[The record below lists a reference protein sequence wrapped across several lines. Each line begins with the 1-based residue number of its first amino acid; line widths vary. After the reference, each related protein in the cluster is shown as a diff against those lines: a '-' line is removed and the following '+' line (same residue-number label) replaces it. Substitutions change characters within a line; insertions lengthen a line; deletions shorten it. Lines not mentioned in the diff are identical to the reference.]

1 MDTWDGNMKKIVFI
15 LALLLINIPVFAS
28 GVGYINYDKV
38 ISNYQYAKN
47 ILREIETKNNEIQQF
62 LIKKEAEFGKIDSPI
77 QKKKFEESVRVELQA
92 KEKAFN
98 IFREKKEDEVYNRIH
113 AVSEKIR
120 LEQNLDAILDARS
133 IFSGGVDIT
142 DNLIKMLNSAK

>member
-1 MDTWDGNMKKIVFI
+1 MKKLI
-15 LALLLINIPVFAS
+15 LSIFLIISSPCFAS

-38 ISNYQYAKN
+38 IANYQYAKN
-47 ILREIETKNNEIQQF
+47 TLREIETKENEIQQF
-62 LIKKEAEFGKIDSPI
+62 LAKKETEFNKVESPV
-77 QKKKFEESVRVELQA
+77 QKKKFEEMVRVELQA

-98 IFREKKEDEVYNRIH
+98 VFREKKEEEVYRRIH

-120 LEQNLDAILDARS
+120 LEKSLDAILDARS

-142 DNLIKMLNSAK
+142 DDLIKKLNSIQ

>member
-1 MDTWDGNMKKIVFI
+1 MDMAGKKIFII
-15 LALLLINIPVFAS
+15 LALFLVNAPVFAG

-47 ILREIETKNNEIQQF
+47 TLREIETKNNEIQQF
-62 LIKKEAEFGKIDSPI
+62 LMKKEEEFGKIDSPI

-142 DNLIKMLNSAK
+142 DKLINVLNSNNK

>member
-1 MDTWDGNMKKIVFI
+1 MPAWAG
-15 LALLLINIPVFAS
+15 

-47 ILREIETKNNEIQQF
+47 TLREIETKQNEIQQY
-62 LIKKEAEFGKIDSPI
+62 LIKKEEEFSKIDSPI

-98 IFREKKEDEVYNRIH
+98 IFREKKEEEVYNRIH

-120 LEQNLDAILDARS
+120 LEKELDAILDARGV
-133 IFSGGVDIT
+133 FSGGVDIT
-142 DNLIKMLNSAK
+142 EPLIKKLNMAK

>member
-1 MDTWDGNMKKIVFI
+1 MKNILIIVLLFI
-15 LALLLINIPVFAS
+15 LATPVFAS

-47 ILREIETKNNEIQQF
+47 TLREIETKNDEIQKY
-62 LIKKEAEFGKIDSPI
+62 LIKKEEEFGKIESPI
-77 QKKKFEESVRVELQA
+77 QKKKFEETVRTELQA

-98 IFREKKEDEVYNRIH
+98 VFREKKEDDVYNRIH

-120 LEQNLDAILDARS
+120 LEKNLDAILDARS
-133 IFSGGVDIT
+133 VFSGGIDIT
-142 DNLIKMLNSAK
+142 DDLIKKLNAVK

>member
-1 MDTWDGNMKKIVFI
+1 MVIDMKKFFI
-15 LALLLINIPVFAS
+15 ILGIILFCSPVFAG

-47 ILREIETKNNEIQQF
+47 TLKEIETKNNEIQQY
-62 LIKKEAEFGKIDSPI
+62 LIKKEEEFSKIESPV

-98 IFREKKEDEVYNRIH
+98 VFREKKEDDVYNRIH

-133 IFSGGVDIT
+133 IFSGGIDIT
-142 DNLIKMLNSAK
+142 DDLIKRLNSVK

>member
-1 MDTWDGNMKKIVFI
+1 MDMVGNMKKLFI
-15 LALLLINIPVFAS
+15 IFALFFLSTPVFAG

-38 ISNYQYAKN
+38 ILNYQYAKN

-62 LIKKEAEFGKIDSPI
+62 LIQKEAEFGKIDSPI
-77 QKKKFEESVRVELQA
+77 QKKKFEDSVRVELQA

-98 IFREKKEDEVYNRIH
+98 VFREKKEDEVYNRIH

-142 DNLIKMLNSAK
+142 DTLIKILNSAK

>member
-1 MDTWDGNMKKIVFI
+1 MWVI
-15 LALLLINIPVFAS
+15 L
-28 GVGYINYDKV
+28 
-38 ISNYQYAKN
+38 
-47 ILREIETKNNEIQQF
+47 TM
-62 LIKKEAEFGKIDSPI
+62 IKLSPI

-98 IFREKKEDEVYNRIH
+98 VFREKKEDEVYNRIH

-142 DNLIKMLNSAK
+142 DDLIKRLNSVK

>member
-1 MDTWDGNMKKIVFI
+1 MKNI
-15 LALLLINIPVFAS
+15 LIIILLLIYTAPVFAG

-47 ILREIETKNNEIQQF
+47 TLREIETKNNEIQQY
-62 LIKKEAEFGKIDSPI
+62 LKKKEEEFNKIESPI
-77 QKKKFEESVRVELQA
+77 QKKKFEETVRTELQA

-120 LEQNLDAILDARS
+120 LEQELDAILDARS
-133 IFSGGVDIT
+133 VFSGGKDIT
-142 DNLIKMLNSAK
+142 DDLIKKLNAVK

>member
-1 MDTWDGNMKKIVFI
+1 MDMAGKIFLI
-15 LALLLINIPVFAS
+15 LIFLCSPVFAS

-47 ILREIETKNNEIQQF
+47 TLREIETKNNEIQQF
-62 LIKKEAEFGKIDSPI
+62 LIKKEDEFKKIESPI

-98 IFREKKEDEVYNRIH
+98 VFREKKEDEVYNRIH

-120 LEQNLDAILDARS
+120 LEQNLDAILGARS

-142 DNLIKMLNSAK
+142 DDLIKRLNSVK

>member
-1 MDTWDGNMKKIVFI
+1 MRKIFLI
-15 LALLLINIPVFAS
+15 TLLLLINTPVWAG

-47 ILREIETKNNEIQQF
+47 TLREIETKNNEIQQY
-62 LIKKEAEFGKIDSPI
+62 LLKKEEEFDKIESPI
-77 QKKKFEESVRVELQA
+77 QKKKFEESVRIELQS

-98 IFREKKEDEVYNRIH
+98 VFRAKKEEEVYNRIH

-133 IFSGGVDIT
+133 VFSGGVDIT
-142 DNLIKMLNSAK
+142 DDLIKKLNISK